1 MSSDIKIC
9 LLSLDRGA
17 IIDPI
22 VKDVIDGE
30 TFVILNKEDA
40 VSSEKEL
47 SDIISKV
54 KIETNAK
61 RVWTMS
67 CTTGQ
72 GVDSFIMQIV
82 DILKAK

>member
-17 IIDPI
+17 VIDPI
-22 VKDVIDGE
+22 VKDIIDGE

-54 KIETNAK
+54 KRETNAK

-72 GVDSFIMQIV
+72 GVDSFITQIV